1 MGSAF
6 AFSTYSIQISDD
18 NQSKQIVTETILPS
32 NEQNNASPQ
41 TNQTEQHSNIQPM
54 IQSNIENDIDSLNL
68 NKNEQTANNI
78 AIGIDKRIRNDKEE
92 MDIDDDDVIEQPKQ

>member
-68 NKNEQTANNI
+68 IKN
-78 AIGIDKRIRNDKEE
+78 DKRIRNDKEE
-92 MDIDDDDVIEQPKQ
+92 MDIDDDDVIEQPKQTQNIQ